1 MPEFN
6 ITAKQGITR
15 GQMHIDKGQT
25 FSININMQGIGPN
38 NLFNNSRCHDMLKR
52 QLEIN
57 GIYLSDSDI
66 RGGRGL
72 FDINIKKT

>member
-1 MPEFN
+1 MPAFI
-6 ITAKQGITR
+6 ITARHDINR
-15 GQMHIDKGQT
+15 GQMHIDKGEQ
-25 FSININMQGIGPN
+25 FLININMPGIGPN

-66 RGGRGL
+66 KGGRGL
-72 FDINIKKT
+72 FDIKKP